1 MVVGVCQQQE
11 KNLLRLSFWAAGFF
25 VILAFGF
32 AYLSD
37 SGAILFDGIYSLIA
51 FFMALLTLKVADLVE
66 LPDDDRFHFGY
77 TAIEPTLNLFKAL
90 IIIASCLYAVI
101 SSVSSLLSGGI
112 AAEYD
117 VGIIYGAIATFCCL
131 SISVFMRIQSRHLR
145 SDLVAVD
152 SHTWL
157 VDGILSA
164 SILLGFLIAY
174 FFEHNGLAHWS
185 PYVDP
190 VLLIGLGV
198 AMLPVPVKIMLESL
212 NEVIQKA
219 PPEKVTKAIEKRLT
233 KTLEDVPY
241 RHVEVRISKAGRNIY
256 LLVHII
262 VAPAFTIKTIAELDA
277 IRKSCEGEMQA
288 WNPAILM
295 DILFVSDPKLAD

>member
-11 KNLLRLSFWAAGFF
+11 KNLLRLSFVAAGVF

-32 AYLSD
+32 AILSD

-51 FFMALLTLKVADLVE
+51 FFMALLTLKVSDLVD

-90 IIIASCLYAVI
+90 IIIVGCLYAV
-101 SSVSSLLSGGI
+101 VSSISALMAGGTE
-112 AAEYD
+112 AEYG
-117 VGIIYGAIATFCCL
+117 VGIIYGVVATVSCL
-131 SISVFMRIQSRHLR
+131 GISLFMRLKGSHIR

-157 VDGILSA
+157 VDGVLSA

-174 FFEHNGLAHWS
+174 FFERNGLSHWS
-185 PYVDP
+185 PFVDP
-190 VLLIGLGV
+190 VLLVGLGI
-198 AMLPVPVKIMLESL
+198 AMLPVPVKIMLERL
-212 NEVIQKA
+212 NEVIHKA

-233 KTLEDVPY
+233 HTLTDVPY

-262 VAPAFTIKTIAELDA
+262 VAPSFSVKTIAELDT
-277 IRKSCEGEMQA
+277 IRKRCEEEMQA
-288 WNPAILM
+288 WEPAIVM